1 MVNLNINEDV
11 HFSILLLTEEEV
23 HKSLLNLDISK
34 ATGVDLFSHKILK
47 VSAKV
52 IAPSLTKIFNK
63 SLASGVFP
71 TKWKTSKIT
80 PIYKSGD
87 HSDVNNYRPIAI
99 LCVVSKCP

>member
-11 HFSILLLTEEEV
+11 HFSIPLLAEVEV

-34 ATGVDLFSHKILK
+34 ATGVDGLSHTILK

-52 IAPSLTKIFNK
+52 IAPSLTKSFNK

-80 PIYKSGD
+80 PMYKSGD
-87 HSDVNNYRPIAI
+87 HSNVHTTN
-99 LCVVSKCP
+99 L